1 MYISNPKKINTL
13 LILEILKKYSDENNK
28 LSQKEIA
35 ALVENVYDVSIDRHT
50 LKRNLDNLLEFQCG
64 VEYAGR
70 DKESGET
77 GGWYYEREITDAEMR
92 MLIDGLL
99 FSKYIPYSEC
109 KALIAKLE
117 SIASVGFKS
126 SYGLPENRLEN
137 KEIFLNI
144 EELMHAISTN
154 KKVSFNY
161 LRYGAD
167 SKTDKK
173 ANIVLGKSG
182 RPRLY
187 TVSPYEIC
195 VTNGNYYL
203 ICLHNLSDSLYHYRL
218 NSICNIKVLK
228 SEKRRP
234 IRDIPGYKNGFKLA
248 EYMKEHPHMMASGE
262 SVQVKL
268 RFNKVAVGHIF
279 EWFGKDIYLTDESEE
294 TFTTFIR
301 VNENAMLFWAL
312 QYGLHVEVLEP
323 QSLREKIGDT
333 VVLIGEKYN
342 RII

>member
-1 MYISNPKKINTL
+1 MNTL

-28 LSQKEIA
+28 LSQKEIVA
-35 ALVENVYDVSIDRHT
+35 FVEKEYDVPIDRHT
-50 LKRNLDNLLEFQCG
+50 LKRNLDNLLEFRCG

-70 DKESGET
+70 DIETGET
-77 GGWYYEREITDAEMR
+77 GGWYYERDITDAEMR

-109 KALIAKLE
+109 KSLIAKLE
-117 SIASVGFKS
+117 SLASVGFKS
-126 SYGLPENRLEN
+126 SHGLPENRPEN

-144 EELMHAISTN
+144 EELLRAISTN

-167 SKTDKK
+167 SKTNKK
-173 ANIVLGKSG
+173 ANIVHDKSG
-182 RPRLY
+182 KPRVY
-187 TVSPYEIC
+187 TVSPYEIV

-203 ICLHNLSDSLYHYRL
+203 ICLHDLSDSLYHYRL

-228 SEKRRP
+228 SDKRRS

-279 EWFGKDIYLTDESEE
+279 EWFGKDIHLTDESEE
-294 TFTTFIR
+294 TFTTFIK

-312 QYGLHVEVLEP
+312 QYGLHMEVLEP
-323 QSLREKIGDT
+323 CSLRERIRDA
-333 VVLIGEKYN
+333 VESIGEKYK
-342 RII
+342 